1 MFDDSATIKLISSC
15 DCGEEFL
22 TPDPN
27 SGMRV
32 CQKCGLETPLL
43 EREDNETREEVEAS
57 EEEEPT
63 IVDVER
69 EDPEDK
75 LDWLDTASPPPF
87 DTTPTNAVNF
97 GSNLGTANM
106 EPIRKLAV
114 KSVYGNRLD
123 FEKARSS
130 LLLTKTCPY
139 CHEENLIHLLGSF
152 HTCIKCHSDLGLY
165 RFHWLPINKANYGNG
180 NLAPLFYNDVRELR
194 EVYAPDDTPTEKY
207 ARELLRGQLL
217 GRVNPVDANRIA
229 EKALRA
235 IEKLESDESHKRRVK
250 DLVFRTI
257 RAEGLDILTAS

>member
-1 MFDDSATIKLISSC
+1 MIDDWHVQLASSC
-15 DCGEEFL
+15 DCGEKFL
-22 TPDPN
+22 TRDAA

-43 EREDNETREEVEAS
+43 EREDNETPEEVEES

-75 LDWLDTASPPPF
+75 LDWLDTASPLPF

-97 GSNLGTANM
+97 GGNLGTANM
-106 EPIRKLAV
+106 EPVRKLAV
-114 KSVYGNRLD
+114 KQMYGNRLD
-123 FEKARSS
+123 FEKARNS
-130 LLLTKTCPY
+130 LLLTKPCPY
-139 CHEENLIHLLGSF
+139 CHGENRIPLLGSF
-152 HTCIKCHSDLGLY
+152 VTCTGCGSDLGIY
-165 RFHWLPINKANYGNG
+165 RLHWLPINKENYGNS

-235 IEKLESDESHKRRVK
+235 IEKLESDESHKRRIK

-257 RAEGLDILTAS
+257 KAEGLDITVTA